1 MGKIKLKTITDTE
14 QELMDAVKTT
24 KRKAVEKET
33 SVEVVVETPVAEMT
47 EVVEQ
52 EKTAEVKKSP
62 KVARKTTGKNA
73 KRVAKMADRTKKM
86 SVRDAV
92 ELLKKMSYAKFDETV
107 EVHVNLKEQGLKGD
121 VVLPH
126 GTGKEVRAVI
136 VDEKIIKEISD
147 GVFNFDILITTPAN
161 MSQLVPFA
169 RVLGPKGLM
178 PNPKTGTVTDKPEEA
193 LKKFKGGSINFKSEA
208 KAPIIHQAVGKMSF
222 PTDHLEAN
230 ISAFLGAVSKK
241 NIVSTYI
248 AGSMTPSVQIE
259 F

>member
-1 MGKIKLKTITDTE
+1 MGKIKLKTVTDTE
-14 QELMDAVKTT
+14 QEPLST
-24 KRKAVEKET
+24 VE
-33 SVEVVVETPVAEMT
+33 SSRVE
-47 EVVEQ
+47 EVVED
-52 EKTAEVKKSP
+52 KVEVKKSTKSK
-62 KVARKTTGKNA
+62 KVVGKNA
-73 KRVAKMADRTKKM
+73 LRVAKLADRTQKM
-86 SVRDAV
+86 PLADAV

-107 EVHVNLKEQGLKGD
+107 EVHVNIKEQGLKGD

-126 GTGKEVRAVI
+126 GTGKEIRAVI
-136 VDEKIIKEISD
+136 VDDKVLKDIAD

-193 LKKFKGGSINFKSEA
+193 MKKFKGGSVNFKSEA
-208 KAPIIHQAVGKMSF
+208 KAPIVHQAVGKMSF
-222 PTDHLEAN
+222 PTEHLVAN

-241 NIVSTYI
+241 NAVSAYI

-259 F
+259 LV

>member
-1 MGKIKLKTITDTE
+1 MGKIKLKTVTDTE
-14 QELMDAVKTT
+14 QELMDAVKAT
-24 KRKAVEKET
+24 KRVPAKKEAAPEAVVEAPVVVAE
-33 SVEVVVETPVAEMT
+33 EVVAE
-47 EVVEQ
+47 
-52 EKTAEVKKSP
+52 KAPAKKSAP
-62 KVARKTTGKNA
+62 QAKKKVVGKNA
-73 KRVAKMADRTKKM
+73 KRVASMADRMVKM
-86 SVRDAV
+86 PLADAV

-107 EVHVNLKEQGLKGD
+107 EVHVNIKEQGLKGD

-136 VDEKIIKEISD
+136 VDDKILKEIGD

-193 LKKFKGGSINFKSEA
+193 LKKFKGGTVNFKSEA

-222 PTDHLEAN
+222 PSEHLVAN

-241 NIVSTYI
+241 NIISVYI